1 MALIEGDLQ
10 NLSIG
15 TLLSVEENKY
25 NLKTAVEKIDT
36 LLDPSK
42 NKDEWRDD
50 IQPYEIDEVD
60 KTIMKCFQPY
70 YKCKNLSVLVGSQ
83 FESRELSMVKG
94 NHYVYLLEAMAKN
107 FDVVIV
113 DTNSSLNHVTTY
125 PLLQLANQCY
135 YVLNLDYN
143 NIRNNH
149 RYRKELVDLG
159 IGDKVKYIL
168 NEDISQ
174 NLDNKEELIFGPED
188 LIESGY
194 RLEGCIPAIDKSIF
208 LNRLHEG
215 SPIILDNSK
224 ATLKARLEIA
234 KIADGIWPMS
244 NLVDL
249 EHEWTKYYNSQIQK
263 TTAKKKFKF
272 FGN

>member
-1 MALIEGDLQ
+1 M
-10 NLSIG
+10 
-15 TLLSVEENKY
+15 
-25 NLKTAVEKIDT
+25 
-36 LLDPSK
+36 
-42 NKDEWRDD
+42 
-50 IQPYEIDEVD
+50 D
-60 KTIMKCFQPY
+60 KTIIKCFQPY
-70 YKCKNLSVLVGSQ
+70 YKSKNLFVLVGSQ
-83 FESRELSMVKG
+83 FESRELEMVKG
-94 NHYVYLLEAMAKN
+94 NHYVYLLESIAKL

-174 NLDNKEELIFGPED
+174 NLDNKEDLIFGPED
-188 LIESGY
+188 LRESGY

-215 SPIILDNSK
+215 SPVILDNSK
-224 ATLKARLEIA
+224 STLKARLEIS
-234 KIADGIWPMS
+234 KISDSIWPMD
-244 NLVDL
+244 NLVEL
-249 EHEWTKYYNSQIQK
+249 EHEWGKHYASQIQK
-263 TTAKKKFKF
+263 KVAKKKFSF
-272 FGN
+272 FK